1 MRGSFSGWLA
11 VGLLI
16 TGGVLAGVVQGAP
29 TVLAASGG
37 SAYRPVTPVRL
48 LDTRTQGGAL
58 TAGANRNLQVADTTQ
73 VPAGATAVVVN
84 LTATATSSA
93 GYLTVYPTGL
103 AVPLASNLN
112 WERGQTV
119 ANLAVVPVGNGY
131 SITIHN
137 ATGSAEVLV
146 DLQGYFA
153 PVGSGLGYYVPLTP
167 ARIAD
172 TRPQSGE
179 PDAGMT
185 LASNSPLGI
194 QVAGMGG
201 VPATGATAA
210 VLNVTATDTSSAGFL
225 SVYPAGPAW
234 PGTSSLNWAAGGT
247 VADRVIVPL
256 GAGGKIA
263 VYTNSG
269 PAQVVVDVTGYF
281 TTSATA
287 ASASLFYPVTPRR
300 MLDTRADGGTLRAGQ
315 PLVEQLG
322 GVGSIA
328 NQASAVVANLTATRT
343 SAASFLSA
351 SPVASAPSTSDL
363 NWSAGATT
371 ANLDIATLSRNGDL
385 ALYNSSGTAD
395 VILDV
400 SGYFVPTGT
409 TSAAPAICSGLS
421 VAVTNVPT
429 LGGRID
435 VSAGASCPSGVTPGY
450 TFWYQV
456 PGSAVWQVGSASA
469 GTPSSG
475 YSGRTLSVGTYRVLV
490 WASSQGGAFQGLV
503 AGASAT
509 LTANPSTNLTA
520 NPSTNLP
527 DSFAGTCYNQGYAS
541 GACVAD
547 ALAAI
552 GAAQVVE
559 GVPALKLPPDFASLS
574 QPIQEFVL
582 ADAERVSRG
591 LPAIAGLTGAAN
603 SNAAQGAS
611 QSADPYGLGVPGAIA
626 FASIWAE
633 DYGAA
638 AAAFD
643 WMYNDGPG
651 SNNVDCTTAGAPGCW
666 GHRDN
671 ILLNTASGAWAPP
684 GGYTW
689 VGGAACVPASGV
701 SYFNSCTMEWV
712 LVPTGS
718 VAYQYT
724 WAQAVAA
731 GA

>member
-1 MRGSFSGWLA
+1 MA

-16 TGGVLAGVVQGAP
+16 TGGALVGVVQGAP
-29 TVLAASGG
+29 TVQAASAG
-37 SAYRPVTPVRL
+37 SAYRPVTPLRL

-58 TAGANRNLQVADTTQ
+58 TAGANRNLQVADTTR
-73 VPAGATAVVVN
+73 VPASATAVVVN
-84 LTATATSSA
+84 VTATDTSSA

-103 AVPLASNLN
+103 PVPLASNLN

-119 ANLAVVPVGNGY
+119 ANLAVVPVGSGY

-137 ATGSAEVLV
+137 AAGSAEVLV

-153 PVGSGLGYYVPLTP
+153 PVASGLGYYVPLTP

-179 PDAGMT
+179 PDAGRT
-185 LASNSPLGI
+185 LASNSSLGI

-201 VPATGATAA
+201 VPAAGATAA
-210 VLNVTATDTSSAGFL
+210 VLNVTATDTSGAGFL
-225 SVYPAGPAW
+225 SVYPAGLAW

-281 TTSATA
+281 TGSATA
-287 ASASLFYPVTPRR
+287 AGASLFYPVAPRR

-328 NQASAVVANLTATRT
+328 NQASAVVANLTATGT

-351 SPVASAPSTSDL
+351 GPVTSAPTTSDL

-371 ANLDIATLSRNGDL
+371 ANLDIATLGRTGDL

-409 TSAAPAICSGLS
+409 TSAAPAVCSGMS
-421 VAVTNVPT
+421 VAVTNAPT

-450 TFWYQV
+450 TFWYQA
-456 PGSAVWQVGSASA
+456 PGSSSWQVGSALV

-475 YSGRTLSVGTYRVLV
+475 YSGSTLSVGTYRVRV
-490 WASSQGGAFQGLV
+490 WASSQGGTFQGLV
-503 AGASAT
+503 AAASAT
-509 LTANPSTNLTA
+509 LTA

-527 DSFAGTCYNQGYAS
+527 DSFASTCYNQGYAS
-541 GACVAD
+541 GACVGA

-559 GVPALKLPPDFASLS
+559 GVPALKLPSNFASLS

-582 ADAERVSRG
+582 ADAERISRG

-611 QSADPYGLGVPGAIA
+611 QSADPSGLGVPGAIA

-651 SNNVDCTTAGAPGCW
+651 SNNVDCTTATAPGCW

-689 VGGAACVPASGV
+689 VGGAACVPVSGV

-724 WAQAVAA
+724 WAEAVAA